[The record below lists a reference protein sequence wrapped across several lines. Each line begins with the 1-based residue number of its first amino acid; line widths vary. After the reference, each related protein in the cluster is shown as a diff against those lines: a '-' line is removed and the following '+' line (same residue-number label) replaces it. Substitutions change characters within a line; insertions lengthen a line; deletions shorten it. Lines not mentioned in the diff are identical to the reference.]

1 MRGQHQSQAGVIRE
15 SLSDESDVETRYE
28 FAAYTICGAVSTRR
42 GEIEGLPHNTLSK
55 PLQRTRL
62 DGLRRVRQGF
72 ILDVQRPYRLQRLRR
87 RIWRQPWA
95 SSQMGTMAVVCLY
108 SLETQG
114 GHT

>member
-55 PLQRTRL
+55 PLQRSKTRL
-62 DGLRRVRQGF
+62 YFGCAKAVPSAEVETADLETTLGIFTNGDNGRRVS
-72 ILDVQRPYRLQRLRR
+72 VQP
-87 RIWRQPWA
+87 
-95 SSQMGTMAVVCLY
+95 
-108 SLETQG
+108 
-114 GHT
+114 